1 MDNSAQIHVFEVIIV
16 AGMLFMSLYFVRSF
30 DVSLN
35 ITKTEENELEIL
47 GNGILTNL
55 EGIPDNLEQ
64 YPSLLARYATVD
76 YIDEFTDYVNTS
88 LPEGT
93 LYKISLI
100 NISYLNKH
108 PDTPIGNEPSPT
120 NPLYSVPVE
129 IGKEASSSRIIVID
143 GVVYEVVLTM
153 YFTLR

>member
-16 AGMLFMSLYFVRSF
+16 ASMLFMSLYFVRSF

-35 ITKTEENELEIL
+35 ISKTEENEFEIF

-55 EGIPDNLEQ
+55 EGIPDNLEK
-64 YPSLLARYATVD
+64 YPSLLARYATRE
-76 YIDEFTDYVNTS
+76 YINEFTDYVNRS

-93 LYKISLI
+93 LYEISSI
-100 NISYLNKH
+100 NISYLNKYPH
-108 PDTPIGNEPSPT
+108 TPIGKDPPT
-120 NPLYSVPVE
+120 TPLYSAPVE
-129 IGKEASSSRIIVID
+129 IGKEASSSRIVVIN
-143 GVVYEVVLTM
+143 GFVYEVVLTM

>member
-1 MDNSAQIHVFEVIIV
+1 MMDNSAQIHVFEVIIV

-64 YPSLLARYATVD
+64 YPSLL
-76 YIDEFTDYVNTS
+76 
-88 LPEGT
+88 
-93 LYKISLI
+93 
-100 NISYLNKH
+100 
-108 PDTPIGNEPSPT
+108 
-120 NPLYSVPVE
+120 
-129 IGKEASSSRIIVID
+129 
-143 GVVYEVVLTM
+143 
-153 YFTLR
+153 